1 MSIKPHILLLAI
13 GCTLMFSACRKS
25 AQEQVAAWYEQG
37 KAMREQ
43 GEPAEAMAVLLKA
56 AHSGTDNEGLLG
68 RVYSNMA
75 NICRQANEHEL
86 AYQVYMLSAEH
97 FAASKDE
104 LAYAYALNNMAWE
117 RAVIGYK
124 DSALALIREAVMIYP
139 LNPLTDKVIE
149 THAAACLFA
158 EEYDSV
164 LYYTLPPSND
174 YLMMLRAQAYSYL
187 QVNDSATWY
196 AQTLLTRTDDP
207 FFLDDLYYILT
218 HNDTT
223 ADAQTIRDLSS
234 DRADVQKAI
243 EHRYGKLM
251 QAVQLL
257 RDDLSSRPT
266 DWKAVLELGLIGLLC
281 LAAVVMGIM
290 TIIER
295 RRLFRSWQE
304 REHAR
309 QEDYEQSIRILS
321 ESDDLKQ
328 ELQWNDYQAFCHQ
341 TDKLFHGLA
350 NTLQN
355 EGLNEQDVRMCVLV
369 LIGLSHKEIASM
381 LPCSVKSIGKLKDLT
396 ARKLGVP
403 GGKLKERL
411 TALIIR

>member
-1 MSIKPHILLLAI
+1 MKRIVYILIFACGILCTSCSSKP
-13 GCTLMFSACRKS
+13 SS
-25 AQEQVAAWYEQG
+25 EQVQMWYTEG
-37 KAMREQ
+37 RDLREQ
-43 GEPAEAMAVLLKA
+43 GEPAKAMEVLLKA
-56 AHSGTDNEGLLG
+56 AHSGTDDESLRG
-68 RVYSNMA
+68 RVYSNIAGM
-75 NICRQANEHEL
+75 CRQANEHEL
-86 AYQVYMLSAEH
+86 AYQVYTFSAEH

-124 DSALALIREAVMIYP
+124 DSALALISAAESVYP
-139 LNPLTDKVIE
+139 LYPLTDKVIE
-149 THAAACLFA
+149 TRAAACLFA

-164 LYYTLPPSND
+164 LYYTLPPAND

-196 AQTLLTRTDDP
+196 AQILLTRTDDP

-234 DRADVQKAI
+234 ERADVQKAI

-266 DWKAVLELGLIGLLC
+266 DWKAILELGLIGLLC
-281 LAAVVMGIM
+281 LTAAVMGIM

-304 REHAR
+304 HEHAR
-309 QEDYEQSIRILS
+309 QEDYEQSIKLLN
-321 ESDDLKQ
+321 ETDDLKQ
-328 ELQWNDYQAFCHQ
+328 ELQWNDYPAFCHQ
-341 TDKLFHGLA
+341 IDRLFHGLA
-350 NTLQN
+350 STLQN

-369 LIGLSHKEIASM
+369 LIGLSHKQIASM

-403 GGKLKERL
+403 GGQLKKRL